1 MKRKMSFL
9 VAGLLCLSL
18 CLGAE
23 AAGTV
28 TDTLTV
34 RVGYY
39 GMEQDRYVEVATY
52 HWSELY
58 DALPLHYEA
67 YSFFRSTDDGTYN
80 TVIDSAYGF
89 YLADL
94 LDYAGI
100 YSGDISVVAFYTR
113 DQSVGFFTSFTYA
126 DLFGTQ
132 RYYYNDLSAH
142 ISPVYDENGALT
154 GYDGDEAWNDCWTV
168 QPMLALED
176 SWVSYE
182 IGTEHTAP
190 NYSSLGTGNRFRL
203 LFGQSYPLECRTNQS
218 AKYTHTLFITLQGA
232 PKITEEPP
240 ELDGTLGSHSATFQI
255 SVGQQA
261 LRDALA
267 QYLDIASSDSSVLEI
282 TGITPSWGALT
293 GIRPGKLASRMLE
306 EGMTEHQVDRVL
318 RDTYFVSPERRRL
331 CIETAEASRR
341 AKAEL
346 KPEDISLYVGIP
358 FCPTRCAY
366 CSFVS
371 QSVER
376 TLGLVEPYLEVLHR
390 EITDAARMVQETG
403 LHIKSFYMGGGTPT
417 TLSTD
422 QMDRLLTHLNRSFDL
437 SGCAEYC
444 IEAGRPDTIDRE
456 KLQVLLDHGVDR
468 ISVNPQSLEDHVLT
482 AIGRRHTARDVE
494 EAMALATGMGFP
506 HVNMDL
512 IAGLPEDTPEG
523 FRRTLDKCLS
533 YGADNITVHTLSLK
547 KGSRIL
553 LENFTIPSAEA
564 VGEMLDYA
572 NAALR
577 QADFR
582 PYYLYR
588 QKYMSGSFE
597 NTGWCISGA
606 EGLYNIYIMEELH
619 SILSLGAGGS
629 TKMVDPV
636 HQRIERVFHTKYPTE
651 YIQRSEK
658 LEENLSAFRQF
669 HENMRG

>member
-142 ISPVYDENGALT
+142 ISPVYDENGTLT

-282 TGITPSWGALT
+282 TGITVTP
-293 GIRPGKLASRMLE
+293 
-306 EGMTEHQVDRVL
+306 
-318 RDTYFVSPERRRL
+318 
-331 CIETAEASRR
+331 
-341 AKAEL
+341 
-346 KPEDISLYVGIP
+346 
-358 FCPTRCAY
+358 
-366 CSFVS
+366 
-371 QSVER
+371 
-376 TLGLVEPYLEVLHR
+376 
-390 EITDAARMVQETG
+390 DAQY
-403 LHIKSFYMGGGTPT
+403 S
-417 TLSTD
+417 D
-422 QMDRLLTHLNRSFDL
+422 
-437 SGCAEYC
+437 
-444 IEAGRPDTIDRE
+444 
-456 KLQVLLDHGVDR
+456 
-468 ISVNPQSLEDHVLT
+468 
-482 AIGRRHTARDVE
+482 
-494 EAMALATGMGFP
+494 LAT
-506 HVNMDL
+506 V
-512 IAGLPEDTPEG
+512 
-523 FRRTLDKCLS
+523 
-533 YGADNITVHTLSLK
+533 TVHYT
-547 KGSRIL
+547 
-553 LENFTIPSAEA
+553 
-564 VGEMLDYA
+564 VH
-572 NAALR
+572 
-577 QADFR
+577 
-582 PYYLYR
+582 
-588 QKYMSGSFE
+588 
-597 NTGWCISGA
+597 A
-606 EGLYNIYIMEELH
+606 EGE
-619 SILSLGAGGS
+619 
-629 TKMVDPV
+629 V
-636 HQRIERVFHTKYPTE
+636 
-651 YIQRSEK
+651 
-658 LEENLSAFRQF
+658 
-669 HENMRG
+669 

>member
-142 ISPVYDENGALT
+142 ISPVYDENGTLT

-190 NYSSLGTGNRFRL
+190 NYSRSERATASACCSASPIRSSAARTRVQNIRTRC
-203 LFGQSYPLECRTNQS
+203 SSPCRARRRSRRSRRSWTARS
-218 AKYTHTLFITLQGA
+218 ARIRRHFKF
-232 PKITEEPP
+232 
-240 ELDGTLGSHSATFQI
+240 
-255 SVGQQA
+255 
-261 LRDALA
+261 
-267 QYLDIASSDSSVLEI
+267 
-282 TGITPSWGALT
+282 PS
-293 GIRPGKLASRMLE
+293 ASRPCAMRWRSIW
-306 EGMTEHQVDRVL
+306 T
-318 RDTYFVSPERRRL
+318 SPRP
-331 CIETAEASRR
+331 TAPFWRSPASPSRR
-341 AKAEL
+341 TR
-346 KPEDISLYVGIP
+346 SIP
-358 FCPTRCAY
+358 
-366 CSFVS
+366 
-371 QSVER
+371 
-376 TLGLVEPYLEVLHR
+376 TL
-390 EITDAARMVQETG
+390 
-403 LHIKSFYMGGGTPT
+403 
-417 TLSTD
+417 
-422 QMDRLLTHLNRSFDL
+422 
-437 SGCAEYC
+437 
-444 IEAGRPDTIDRE
+444 RP
-456 KLQVLLDHGVDR
+456 
-468 ISVNPQSLEDHVLT
+468 
-482 AIGRRHTARDVE
+482 
-494 EAMALATGMGFP
+494 
-506 HVNMDL
+506 
-512 IAGLPEDTPEG
+512 
-523 FRRTLDKCLS
+523 
-533 YGADNITVHTLSLK
+533 
-547 KGSRIL
+547 
-553 LENFTIPSAEA
+553 
-564 VGEMLDYA
+564 
-572 NAALR
+572 
-577 QADFR
+577 
-582 PYYLYR
+582 
-588 QKYMSGSFE
+588 
-597 NTGWCISGA
+597 
-606 EGLYNIYIMEELH
+606 
-619 SILSLGAGGS
+619 
-629 TKMVDPV
+629 
-636 HQRIERVFHTKYPTE
+636 
-651 YIQRSEK
+651 
-658 LEENLSAFRQF
+658 
-669 HENMRG
+669 

>member
-39 GMEQDRYVEVATY
+39 GMEQDRYVEVAIY

-100 YSGDISVVAFYTR
+100 YSGDIAVVAFYTR

-142 ISPVYDENGALT
+142 ISPVYDENGTLT

-218 AKYTHTLFITLQGA
+218 AKYTHTLFITLQA
-232 PKITEEPP
+232 
-240 ELDGTLGSHSATFQI
+240 
-255 SVGQQA
+255 
-261 LRDALA
+261 
-267 QYLDIASSDSSVLEI
+267 
-282 TGITPSWGALT
+282 
-293 GIRPGKLASRMLE
+293 
-306 EGMTEHQVDRVL
+306 
-318 RDTYFVSPERRRL
+318 RRR
-331 CIETAEASRR
+331 SRR
-341 AKAEL
+341 
-346 KPEDISLYVGIP
+346 S
-358 FCPTRCAY
+358 R
-366 CSFVS
+366 
-371 QSVER
+371 
-376 TLGLVEPYLEVLHR
+376 
-390 EITDAARMVQETG
+390 
-403 LHIKSFYMGGGTPT
+403 
-417 TLSTD
+417 
-422 QMDRLLTHLNRSFDL
+422 RSW
-437 SGCAEYC
+437 
-444 IEAGRPDTIDRE
+444 
-456 KLQVLLDHGVDR
+456 
-468 ISVNPQSLEDHVLT
+468 
-482 AIGRRHTARDVE
+482 TARSALIQRRFKFPSGSRPC
-494 EAMALATGMGFP
+494 AMRWRSIWTSPRPTAPFWRSPASP
-506 HVNMDL
+506 S
-512 IAGLPEDTPEG
+512 
-523 FRRTLDKCLS
+523 RRTRS
-533 YGADNITVHTLSLK
+533 IPTL
-547 KGSRIL
+547 
-553 LENFTIPSAEA
+553 
-564 VGEMLDYA
+564 
-572 NAALR
+572 
-577 QADFR
+577 R
-582 PYYLYR
+582 P
-588 QKYMSGSFE
+588 
-597 NTGWCISGA
+597 
-606 EGLYNIYIMEELH
+606 
-619 SILSLGAGGS
+619 
-629 TKMVDPV
+629 
-636 HQRIERVFHTKYPTE
+636 
-651 YIQRSEK
+651 
-658 LEENLSAFRQF
+658 
-669 HENMRG
+669 

>member
-100 YSGDISVVAFYTR
+100 YSGDIAVVAFYTR

-142 ISPVYDENGALT
+142 ISPVYDENGTLT

-232 PKITEEPP
+232 PEITEEPP

-255 SVGQQA
+255 SVGHRLVRQLRSGDHRHHRHAGRAVFRPCDRDGALHRARRGRGRAVVRLRRDVHRRKPAGHDKAARGKADGTDEAGGDNAVHGAVRGTGRRA
-261 LRDALA
+261 LRPDRRSRTAGDDAVRVHA
-267 QYLDIASSDSSVLEI
+267 IRGSTVR
-282 TGITPSWGALT
+282 TGRADGGRGPGEHPHVRPAGCT
-293 GIRPGKLASRMLE
+293 G
-306 EGMTEHQVDRVL
+306 
-318 RDTYFVSPERRRL
+318 
-331 CIETAEASRR
+331 R
-341 AKAEL
+341 AA
-346 KPEDISLYVGIP
+346 
-358 FCPTRCAY
+358 
-366 CSFVS
+366 
-371 QSVER
+371 
-376 TLGLVEPYLEVLHR
+376 
-390 EITDAARMVQETG
+390 
-403 LHIKSFYMGGGTPT
+403 
-417 TLSTD
+417 
-422 QMDRLLTHLNRSFDL
+422 
-437 SGCAEYC
+437 
-444 IEAGRPDTIDRE
+444 AGRR
-456 KLQVLLDHGVDR
+456 
-468 ISVNPQSLEDHVLT
+468 
-482 AIGRRHTARDVE
+482 
-494 EAMALATGMGFP
+494 
-506 HVNMDL
+506 
-512 IAGLPEDTPEG
+512 
-523 FRRTLDKCLS
+523 
-533 YGADNITVHTLSLK
+533 
-547 KGSRIL
+547 
-553 LENFTIPSAEA
+553 
-564 VGEMLDYA
+564 
-572 NAALR
+572 
-577 QADFR
+577 
-582 PYYLYR
+582 
-588 QKYMSGSFE
+588 
-597 NTGWCISGA
+597 
-606 EGLYNIYIMEELH
+606 
-619 SILSLGAGGS
+619 AGGS
-629 TKMVDPV
+629 AG
-636 HQRIERVFHTKYPTE
+636 
-651 YIQRSEK
+651 RSR
-658 LEENLSAFRQF
+658 SGACHRCY
-669 HENMRG
+669 GAAGG